1 MEGTATLM
9 KRLLPQTTAGRA
21 LAGILVVYV
30 LSFFWLAC
38 RKWQFDT
45 GEGGDIAVVNHIF
58 WSSLHGKFFWH
69 FTIDRSYFA
78 EHQEA
83 LVFVVWPL
91 YALIPDVRT
100 LFLVQTIC
108 ISLSGVVMFLIA
120 RRVLKDDLSAVLMAV
135 ALLFFPSVV
144 SQNVNQLHTSQW
156 VLPLLMAC
164 FYFFLTENYRW
175 FVAFCIFAALG
186 KENTP
191 LTLLVFVPY
200 ALWKRRGWRWW
211 VAPLAVS
218 AVALVV
224 DFKIVG
230 PYFAH
235 GWRYEALGYLG
246 NLGGNWSEVFHNILF
261 HPSKL
266 WAAFNQPDNGPYLIH
281 LLQPAL
287 WLLPFLAP
295 EVLFAVPD
303 LFVNLIAG
311 NNGMKVVAWHY
322 NVYTGAFLVLA
333 SLFAVP
339 RLEALLRKRFGSVSL
354 CPVLPMLICVMSIA
368 HWPFWFSPY
377 EYQPLPHYDT
387 QVRARALIPAGV
399 PVLYAPDREGAF
411 FSDRS
416 KFSNNIMVKDD
427 PQQMFHY
434 DWVYLD
440 MNFARMYPPIPK
452 STLMAFA
459 NNPDYQCLFAE
470 RGIYVFQRKPG
481 SLDLSAPV
489 APPPVPS
496 GP

>member
-1 MEGTATLM
+1 MR
-9 KRLLPQTTAGRA
+9 RLLPLSTAGRV
-21 LAGILVVYV
+21 LAGILVAYV
-30 LSFFWLAC
+30 LLFFWLAC

-45 GEGGDIAVVNHIF
+45 CEGGDIGVVNHIF
-58 WSSLHGKFFWH
+58 WSSLHGQFFWH
-69 FTIDRSYFA
+69 FDIDRSYFA
-78 EHQEA
+78 MHQEA

-91 YALIPDVRT
+91 YALFPGVRT
-100 LFLVQTIC
+100 LFFVQTMC

-120 RRVLKDDLSAVLMAV
+120 RRVLKDDLSAVLMAL
-135 ALLFFPSVV
+135 ALLFFPSIA

-156 VLPLLMAC
+156 VLPLLLSC

-211 VAPLAVS
+211 ATPLAVS

-246 NLGGNWSEVFHNILF
+246 NLGNNWGEVFRNILF
-261 HPSKL
+261 DPSKL
-266 WAAFNQPDNGPYLIH
+266 WSALTQADNGPYLIQ

-287 WLLPFLAP
+287 WLFPFLVP
-295 EVLFAVPD
+295 EVLFAIPD
-303 LFVNLIAG
+303 LFINLIAR

-333 SLFAVP
+333 SLFAIP
-339 RLEALLRKRFGSVSL
+339 RVEALIRKRFGSVSL
-354 CPVLPMLICVMSIA
+354 CPVLPMLICVMSVA
-368 HWPFWFSPY
+368 HWPFWFYPY
-377 EYQPLPHYDT
+377 EYQPLPHYED
-387 QVRARALIPAGV
+387 QVRARALIPRDA

-411 FSDRS
+411 FSNRL
-416 KFSNNIMVKDD
+416 KFASNFMAKDD
-427 PQQMFHY
+427 VQQMLRY

-440 MNFARMYPPIPK
+440 MNFAQVYPPIPTT
-452 STLMAFA
+452 TLMAFA
-459 NNPDYQCLFAE
+459 KNPDYQCLFAE
-470 RGIYVFQRKPG
+470 SGIYVFRRKPV
-481 SLDLSAPV
+481 SPELTVPAVSAP
-489 APPPVPS
+489 APS